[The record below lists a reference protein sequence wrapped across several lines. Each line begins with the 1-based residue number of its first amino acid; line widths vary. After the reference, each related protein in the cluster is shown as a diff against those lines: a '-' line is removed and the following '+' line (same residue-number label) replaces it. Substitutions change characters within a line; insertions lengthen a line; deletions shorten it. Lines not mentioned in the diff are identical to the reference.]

1 MWSDPSRS
9 KDVDWNGKYLKKFK
23 QYSQEPATI
32 CYVFDMNMIYILCEM
47 EI

>member
-9 KDVDWNGKYLKKFK
+9 KDVDWNGKYLKKK

-32 CYVFDMNMIYILCEM
+32 CCLFDMNMIYILCEM